1 MVRSYIFVLI
11 AVTIFSS
18 NLVVGKAVSH
28 MSPVTVVFFRLFIA
42 FLVTLPIGYKQ
53 VKYHMDIW
61 KENWKYLFAFAV
73 TGISF
78 FNFFV
83 YLSLNYTS
91 STNAG
96 IVEATTPVFSIFL
109 GYFILKERLTRRQLI
124 GAGISFIG
132 AIWVIAN
139 GSLEVLLALD
149 FNIGDIFMIV
159 AVLIWAIYGMYVKQ
173 HNHKFPVYGGVVI
186 MLGMGFLIILPFAI
200 ANWIINGFHVE
211 ITDYKG
217 IAGLLYLGI
226 FPSVIGLIFWNKSV
240 SNLGPS
246 LASIF
251 LNLLPVFTTIM
262 AVIFLNE
269 KLVPAQIFGGILVV
283 GGVLLV
289 NLNLKNI
296 KRFSKKDKKAI
307 ETTN

>member
-1 MVRSYIFVLI
+1 M
-11 AVTIFSS
+11 
-18 NLVVGKAVSH
+18 
-28 MSPVTVVFFRLFIA
+28 
-42 FLVTLPIGYKQ
+42 
-53 VKYHMDIW
+53 
-61 KENWKYLFAFAV
+61 
-73 TGISF
+73 
-78 FNFFV
+78 
-83 YLSLNYTS
+83 
-91 STNAG
+91 
-96 IVEATTPVFSIFL
+96 
-109 GYFILKERLTRRQLI
+109 
-124 GAGISFIG
+124 
-132 AIWVIAN
+132 
-139 GSLEVLLALD
+139 
-149 FNIGDIFMIV
+149 
-159 AVLIWAIYGMYVKQ
+159 
-173 HNHKFPVYGGVVI
+173 
-186 MLGMGFLIILPFAI
+186 
-200 ANWIINGFHVE
+200 
-211 ITDYKG
+211 
-217 IAGLLYLGI
+217 LYLGI